1 MGAQAARERLL
12 HFPGIF
18 GRLLTSRRWLLLGM
32 LVLLH
37 LAMMGGLED
46 PLSRP
51 LLVAHLGV
59 FLLWQPIWHAELR
72 VRAGAT
78 LLVAGAMLMIL
89 FALNWWL
96 VALWLAILFGMVGG
110 RVFGSRAVWLRLFYL
125 GVMVYVLMLLLVWV
139 VPQLVGSPVGD
150 EFTLFIMRFLLPGL
164 LVTMAFL
171 PAEEEPGP
179 GAGAVVDLLYS
190 LILFMVVMVL
200 VLGVFAIMTV
210 ARKPY
215 LLAVVQMLF
224 SLGGLLLLLGWL
236 WNPRFGFMG
245 LQQMF
250 SSYLLNVGTPFEHWL
265 SRIARAAELEKDPQ
279 DFMSFAAR
287 ELASL
292 PWIRFVAWR
301 TPEGEGRIGQE
312 GRHPVTLE
320 LGDLVLDLSTRYAPS
335 PAMLLHMRLLAL
347 LVWRFYEAKRREK
360 ALRELTR
367 LQAIYE
373 TGARLTHDVKNLLQS
388 LYGLTSAAEHSD
400 SEAYL
405 QLLKRQLPTFTNRL
419 EGALSKLHVPQPDAP
434 SELVPAQSWWDNL
447 KSRYEGRGIE
457 FTDSIAGESRIP
469 KSLFDSVAENLL
481 DNARQKRLLEPQA
494 RVTVDF
500 QAGEVAA
507 LVVCDSG
514 TPVPDAV
521 ARVLFHSTVDSENG
535 LGIGLYQ
542 CARLAERQG
551 YQLRLREN
559 QPGFVCFE
567 LSGRPSG

>member
-1 MGAQAARERLL
+1 MAEKGMKRVAQ
-12 HFPGIF
+12 FPEFF
-18 GRLLTSRRWLLLGM
+18 GRLMTSRRWLLLTM

-37 LAMMGGLED
+37 LAMMGGMED

-51 LLVAHLGV
+51 LLVAHVGV

-72 VRAGAT
+72 IRAGAT
-78 LLVAGAMLMIL
+78 LMVAGAMLVVL
-89 FALNWWL
+89 FALSWWL

-110 RVFGSRAVWLRLFYL
+110 RIFGSRATWLRLFYL
-125 GVMVYVLMLLLVWV
+125 GVMVYLLLLLLVWV
-139 VPQLVGSPVGD
+139 VPQLVGTPVSD

-164 LVTMAFL
+164 LVVMAFL
-171 PAEEEPGP
+171 PVEEEPGP
-179 GAGAVVDLLYS
+179 GGGAVVDLLYS

-236 WNPRFGFMG
+236 WNPRFGFVG

-250 SSYLLNVGTPFEHWL
+250 STYLLNVGTPFEHWL
-265 SRIARAAELEKDPQ
+265 TRIARAAELEKDPQ
-279 DFMSFAAR
+279 GFMAFAAR
-287 ELASL
+287 ELAAL
-292 PWIRFVAWR
+292 PWIRFVVWR
-301 TPEGEGRIGQE
+301 TPEGEGRTGQE
-312 GRHPVTLE
+312 GGHPVTLE
-320 LGDLVLDLSTRYAPS
+320 MGELALDLSTRHTAS
-335 PAMLLHMRLLAL
+335 PAMLLHMRLLAQI
-347 LVWRFYEAKRREK
+347 VWRFYEAKRREK
-360 ALRELTR
+360 VLRQLTR

-434 SELVPAQSWWDNL
+434 SELVSARSWWDNL
-447 KSRYEGRGIE
+447 KLRYEGRGIE
-457 FTDSIAGESRIP
+457 FSENIAEESRIP
-469 KSLFDSVAENLL
+469 KAVFDSVAENLL
-481 DNARQKRLLEPQA
+481 DNARQKRLLEPDA

-500 QAGEVAA
+500 RANDDAT
-507 LVVCDSG
+507 LVVCDTGS
-514 TPVPDAV
+514 PVPDAV
-521 ARVLFHSTVDSENG
+521 AKVLFHSTVDSENG

-551 YQLRLREN
+551 YRLRLSEN
-559 QPGFVCFE
+559 QPGLVCFE
-567 LSGRPSG
+567 LTGQALG

>member
-1 MGAQAARERLL
+1 MAQGGVRRLA
-12 HFPGIF
+12 HFPEFF
-18 GRLLTSRRWLLLGM
+18 GRLMTSRRWLLLGM
-32 LVLLH
+32 LILLQ
-37 LAMMGGLED
+37 LAMMGGIQD

-59 FLLWQPIWHAELR
+59 FLLWQPVWQAELR

-78 LLVAGAMLMIL
+78 LLVAGAMLVIL
-89 FALNWWL
+89 FALSWWL

-110 RVFGSRAVWLRLFYL
+110 RIFGSRAPWLRLFYL
-125 GVMVYVLMLLLVWV
+125 GVMVYLLVLLLIWV
-139 VPQLVGSPVGD
+139 VPQLVSTAVGD

-164 LVTMAFL
+164 LLVMAFL
-171 PAEEEPGP
+171 PVEEEPGP
-179 GAGAVVDLLYS
+179 GTGAVVDLLYS

-200 VLGVFAIMTV
+200 ILGVFAIMTV

-236 WNPRFGFMG
+236 WNPRFGFAG

-250 SSYLLNVGTPFEHWL
+250 STYLLNVGTPFEHWL

-279 DFMSFAAR
+279 GFMSFAAR

-301 TPEGEGRIGQE
+301 TPEGDGRTGQE
-312 GRHPVTLE
+312 GGHPVTLE
-320 LGDLVLDLSTRYAPS
+320 MGDLALDLSTRHTAS
-335 PAMLLHMRLLAL
+335 PAMLLHMRLLAQI
-347 LVWRFYEAKRREK
+347 VWRFYEAKRREK
-360 ALRELTR
+360 ALRQLTR

-388 LYGLTSAAEHSD
+388 LYGLTSAAEQSD

-434 SELVPAQSWWDNL
+434 SELVAAQTWWDNL
-447 KSRYEGRGIE
+447 RTRYEGRGIE
-457 FTDSIAGESRIP
+457 FTDSIAADAKIR
-469 KSLFDSVAENLL
+469 KAVFDSVAENLL

-500 QAGEVAA
+500 RAGDVAT
-507 LVVCDSG
+507 LVVCDTG
-514 TPVPDAV
+514 MPVPEAV
-521 ARVLFHSTVDSENG
+521 AKLLFHSTVDSENG

-542 CARLAERQG
+542 CARLAERHG
-551 YQLRLREN
+551 YRLRLSEN

-567 LSGRPSG
+567 LAGPASG